1 MKQNLTRSLAR
12 LRGTLATFTA
22 GQKVIAGIGAAAVL
36 LAGFMLVRWLTA
48 PDYAPLY
55 SNLAAEDASA
65 VVDEL
70 NAQGVPYEIGQGGSM
85 IMVPRE
91 KVYETRIALSGQGLP
106 GSSGEG
112 GYSILDDQD
121 LSTSQFQEQTDFKRA
136 MEGELAR
143 TIEAIDGVDTAV
155 VHLALPPAKVFA
167 DEQDPATA
175 SVLVDTSAGHSMRPE
190 QVQAVVNLVSSSVDG
205 LKADKVSVA
214 DATGRVLSTND
225 ASGAGTA
232 GRDQQVTD
240 FQQQMNTRIQ
250 GMLDKVLGPGNSTV
264 QVTAD
269 LDFDKAVKETTTYD
283 TDRSRPP
290 LSEASAN
297 EEYNGPAGGAGGSTG
312 VVGPDGQ
319 MDPGA
324 GAGGGSSNYVKNSTT
339 RDNAVDTTHERRE
352 TAPGSVKSLH
362 VGVVMDSATTG
373 AVNADEIRRLVEATV
388 GIDTERGDTVAV
400 SQLQFDRSADEAA
413 ASELAAAKKEAE
425 RAEHMELYRNLGIAA
440 GILTLLLLFWWRSR
454 KRAKARTD
462 ATTYLVEQ
470 IRQESADRA
479 AQTTIE
485 PSPALAALESSE
497 DAASQAARRELTEL
511 VERQPEEVA
520 ALLRGWLV
528 ERS

>member
-1 MKQNLTRSLAR
+1 
-12 LRGTLATFTA
+12 
-22 GQKVIAGIGAAAVL
+22 
-36 LAGFMLVRWLTA
+36 
-48 PDYAPLY
+48 
-55 SNLAAEDASA
+55 
-65 VVDEL
+65 
-70 NAQGVPYEIGQGGSM
+70 
-85 IMVPRE
+85 
-91 KVYETRIALSGQGLP
+91 
-106 GSSGEG
+106 
-112 GYSILDDQD
+112 
-121 LSTSQFQEQTDFKRA
+121 

-175 SVLVDTSAGHSMRPE
+175 SVLVDASAGHTMSPE

-214 DATGRVLSTND
+214 DSTGRVLSAND

-250 GMLDKVLGPGNSTV
+250 GMLDK
-264 QVTAD
+264 
-269 LDFDKAVKETTTYD
+269 
-283 TDRSRPP
+283 
-290 LSEASAN
+290 EASAN

-324 GAGGGSSNYVKNSTT
+324 GTGGGSSNYVKNSTT

-400 SQLQFDRSADEAA
+400 SQLQFDRTADEAA

-440 GILTLLLLFWWRSR
+440 GILTLFLLFWWRSR

-479 AQTTIE
+479 TQTTIE

-497 DAASQAARRELTEL
+497 DAAGQAARRELSDL